1 MSQWRALFH
10 PVLINRAAKTVI
22 IGSLAVFGLL
32 VAFNNITDYASNFTF
47 VRHTLSMDTTF
58 PGNALK
64 WRAISSPLLWHGAYG
79 FIILGEALTGLL
91 FACAAL
97 QMARALRADT
107 ACFARA
113 CALVP
118 AGTALGFLIWFFG
131 FSVVGAE
138 WFVMWQ
144 SASWN
149 GQQPAFRFFITML
162 AACIYVQ
169 QPEQTH

>member
-64 WRAISSPLLWHGAYG
+64 WRAISSPLLWHGIYG
-79 FIILGEALTGLL
+79 FIIVGEALTGLI

-97 QMARALRADT
+97 QMARAIRAD
-107 ACFARA
+107 AVRFGQA

-118 AGTALGFLIWFFG
+118 SGTALGFPLLFFG
-131 FSVVGAE
+131 LSVVCAE
-138 WFVMWQ
+138 WFVLW
-144 SASWN
+144 
-149 GQQPAFRFFITML
+149 
-162 AACIYVQ
+162 
-169 QPEQTH
+169 